1 MTEQSTE
8 RTIGTLNDF
17 MEWIQDIATNSE
29 SYNFLYRG
37 VPSETHDIGEASAYR
52 RLRDE
57 KDRIP
62 PKLIEINQS
71 LIDHV
76 RARKFD
82 HKYGRELSD
91 LEILAELQHYRAAT
105 CLIDF
110 TFNPLVALWF
120 ACQPSNEENQKNGKV
135 GAVCNDERIRKVR
148 SEWLQQSYTEKVKDI
163 GFFFQMDKHEGK
175 YPLYLWQPYGL
186 NNRILSQDA
195 VFLFGAASIEL
206 KECVITEEC
215 KSYIREELE
224 RYSNISA
231 DTLFPDY
238 EGFAEQMAHDE
249 DYIIPD
255 YKKIGL
261 QAHQNGEYK
270 TALDYYTKAINLDP
284 DNSEGMN
291 DYIYRLR
298 GMTHTKL
305 NEKKLAITDYDTALK
320 LNPENIYALGDS
332 GLAKSKFGQYEA
344 AIEDFDKALKR
355 KPNDPGLLFHRGK
368 IKYDSNQHE
377 AAIEDFDKAL
387 EIYEHHALS
396 LYYRGKIKY
405 DSNQYVAAIEDFNKA
420 LKRESNDPNIYYDL
434 GKAYEKVESYD
445 EAKHNYLMAN
455 DLAHPDD
462 TDFRKEVRKSLHR
475 IDRLIYNI
483 DNSI

>member
-8 RTIGTLNDF
+8 RTIRNLNDF
-17 MEWIQDIATNSE
+17 MGWIEDIVTNSE

-37 VPSETHDIGEASAYR
+37 VSSETYDIGEASAYR

-91 LEILAELQHYRAAT
+91 LEILAELQHFRAAT

-120 ACQPSNEENQKNGKV
+120 ACQPSNEEDQKNGKV

-148 SEWLQQSYTEKVKDI
+148 SEWLQQSNTEEVQDI
-163 GFFFQMDKHEGK
+163 GSFFQMDKAEGK

-195 VFLFGAASIEL
+195 VFLFGAPSIEL
-206 KECVITEEC
+206 EECVITEEC
-215 KSYIREELE
+215 KSHIREELE

-238 EGFAEQMAHDE
+238 EGFAEQMAHDK
-249 DYIIPD
+249 DYIIPN

-261 QAHQNGEYK
+261 QAHQYGEYK
-270 TALDYYTKAINLDP
+270 TAIDYYTKAINLDP
-284 DNSEGMN
+284 DNP
-291 DYIYRLR
+291 
-298 GMTHTKL
+298 K
-305 NEKKLAITDYDTALK
+305 
-320 LNPENIYALGDS
+320 NIYVLGDR
-332 GLAKSKFGQYEA
+332 GLANSKFGQYEA
-344 AIEDFDKALKR
+344 AIEDFDKALKL
-355 KPNDPGLLFHRGK
+355 KPNDLGLLFHRGK

-377 AAIEDFDKAL
+377 AAIEDFNKAL
-387 EIYEHHALS
+387 EIYEHHASS

-405 DSNQYVAAIEDFNKA
+405 DSNQHEAAIEDFNKA
-420 LKRESNDPNIYYDL
+420 LKRKSNDPNMYYDL
-434 GKAYEKVESYD
+434 GKAYEKVENYN
-445 EAKHNYLMAN
+445 EAKHNYLMAS

-475 IDRLIYNI
+475 IDKLIYNI
-483 DNSI
+483 GNSI